1 LSLRFSSPA
10 DRGKDHV
17 VASYNDLRNELLASL
32 PRVISVQ
39 VESELQLVSLSGGEV
54 LWEPGEEVEYAY
66 FPHTG
71 MISLLAVMNDGS
83 AIETATVG
91 REGAVG
97 LMTGLGIHITLTRAT
112 VQTPLA
118 ASRIGASQ
126 FRRLARDSEDL
137 RDLIVRSNEALL
149 AQVQMTAA
157 CNAVHGLEQRLSR
170 WILQTRDRTD
180 GDVLPL
186 THDLLSQML
195 GVRRSSV
202 SEIAGKLQA
211 DGLISYR
218 RGKVFIDDRDGLERN
233 ACECYEAIKTGA
245 ASLLRRR

>member
-1 LSLRFSSPA
+1 MRIEA
-10 DRGKDHV
+10 DM
-17 VASYNDLRNELLASL
+17 
-32 PRVISVQ
+32 
-39 VESELQLVSLSGGEV
+39 QLVSFSGGEV
-54 LWEPGEEVEYAY
+54 LWEPGDEVEYAY

-71 MISLLAVMNDGS
+71 MISLLAVMSDGS
-83 AIETATVG
+83 AIETATIG
-91 REGAVG
+91 REGAIG
-97 LMTGLGIHITLTRAT
+97 LMTGLGVHITSTRAT

-126 FRRLARDSEDL
+126 FRKLVRDSDDL
-137 RDLIVRSNEALL
+137 RSLIVRSNEVLL

-157 CNAVHGLEQRLSR
+157 CNAVHSLEQRLSR

-186 THDLLSQML
+186 THELLSQML

-202 SEIAGKLQA
+202 SEIASKLQA

-218 RGKVFIDDRDGLERN
+218 RGKVFIDDRAGLERN

-245 ASLLRRR
+245 ASILRRRD

>member
-1 LSLRFSSPA
+1 M
-10 DRGKDHV
+10 
-17 VASYNDLRNELLASL
+17 VASYGNLRNVLLDSL
-32 PRVISVQ
+32 PRSTSMRI
-39 VESELQLVSLSGGEV
+39 EADMQLVSFSGGEV
-54 LWEPGEEVEYAY
+54 LWEPGDEVEYAY

-71 MISLLAVMNDGS
+71 MISLLAVMSDGS
-83 AIETATVG
+83 AIETATIG
-91 REGAVG
+91 REGAIG
-97 LMTGLGIHITLTRAT
+97 LMTGLGVHITSTRAT

-126 FRRLARDSEDL
+126 FRKLVRDSDDL
-137 RDLIVRSNEALL
+137 RSLIVRSNEVLL

-157 CNAVHGLEQRLSR
+157 CNAVHSLEQRLSR

-186 THDLLSQML
+186 THELLSQML

-202 SEIAGKLQA
+202 SEIASKLQA

-218 RGKVFIDDRDGLERN
+218 RGKVFIDDRAGLERN

-245 ASLLRRR
+245 ASILRRRD